1 MKQKISRARDLRK
14 SIEILKQKQYEEEK
28 LLHTQLIVAYESIK
42 PYNVLRNAIR
52 SLVSSPELKETMI
65 ESASG
70 LVTGYVSRKLLVR
83 SSKNTLI
90 RLAGLFVQYGVT
102 NFVNNNSAAIK
113 RTGLQFIDKLA
124 DIFMTKKEKIE

>member
-1 MKQKISRARDLRK
+1 MKQKISKARELKK

-28 LLHTQLIVAYESIK
+28 LLHTQLIVVYESIK
-42 PYNVLRNAIR
+42 PYNVLKSAVR
-52 SLVSSPELKETMI
+52 SLVTSPELKETMI

-83 SSKNTLI
+83 SSKNPLL

-102 NFVNNNSAAIK
+102 NFVNNNSDAIK
-113 RTGLQFIDKLA
+113 LTGLKIIDKLVNM
-124 DIFMTKKEKIE
+124 FRVKNEKT

>member
-1 MKQKISRARDLRK
+1 MRQKISRALELKK
-14 SIEILKQKQYEEEK
+14 SIEILKQKQSEEEK
-28 LLHTQLIVAYESIK
+28 LLHTQLIVVYESIK

-70 LVTGYVSRKLLVR
+70 MVTGYISRKLLVR
-83 SSKNTLI
+83 SSKNPLL

-102 NFVNNNSAAIK
+102 NLVNNNSATI
-113 RTGLQFIDKLA
+113 RRMGLQIIDKLVDTFKA
-124 DIFMTKKEKIE
+124 RKRE

>member
-1 MKQKISRARDLRK
+1 
-14 SIEILKQKQYEEEK
+14 
-28 LLHTQLIVAYESIK
+28 
-42 PYNVLRNAIR
+42 
-52 SLVSSPELKETMI
+52 MI

-83 SSKNTLI
+83 SSKNPLI

>member
-1 MKQKISRARDLRK
+1 MKQKISRAQELKK

-28 LLHTQLIVAYESIK
+28 LLHTQLIVVYESIK

-83 SSKNTLI
+83 SSKNPFL

-102 NFVNNNSAAIK
+102 NLVNNNSAAIK
-113 RTGLQFIDKLA
+113 RAGLQFIDKLA
-124 DIFMTKKEKIE
+124 DIFMTKKEK

>member
-1 MKQKISRARDLRK
+1 MKQKISRAQELKK

-28 LLHTQLIVAYESIK
+28 LLHTQLIVVYESIK

-83 SSKNTLI
+83 SSKNPFL

-102 NFVNNNSAAIK
+102 NLVNNNSAAIK
-113 RTGLQFIDKLA
+113 CAGLQFIDKLA
-124 DIFMTKKEKIE
+124 DIFMTKKEK